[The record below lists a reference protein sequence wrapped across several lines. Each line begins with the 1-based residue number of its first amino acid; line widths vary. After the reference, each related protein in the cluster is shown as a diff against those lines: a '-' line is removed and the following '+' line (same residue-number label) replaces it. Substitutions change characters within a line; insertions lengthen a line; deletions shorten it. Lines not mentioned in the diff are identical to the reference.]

1 MSLKIIRGLL
11 SLVALAVSGASA
23 AAPNPPSTPKRASN
37 STAAAK
43 QGASNSTGSSCV
55 KGVPEFYGLVG
66 LDKPADMTSP
76 VCRAISKSCC
86 SAESFQK
93 ISNYWG
99 SGNQS
104 ASISAYFAENE
115 MIFSDVFK
123 LISDVSA
130 FAGRTLNRTQSYNSS
145 NCKILSRRVL
155 TYQPDLVLPQLLES
169 IKKMNRQFKEQFKGQ
184 YCSACDAMNHQF
196 YKTGSSEVTFSQ
208 KFCRDIVTGT
218 LHNLLYLHGHL
229 PKFLRLSARL
239 VTHCNSTGAFNEKPF
254 APELNIVEQAED
266 VKVLETCK
274 SYRNDN
280 AWFSNCVRVCE
291 KYSFAKF
298 SKYFNPYLSQLTG
311 YNKTLSAM
319 LNQTVFEEQNP
330 SLKNRTNSQ
339 NATNSSNSTN
349 TTVQKSTQT
358 VRVLAE
364 PPAKSSKSL
373 TSQDQQNKTATND
386 TNEITKPL
394 NFTIFSANPV
404 IFPGAENSKIDL
416 KTFKVKFAQFGI
428 DMTYEGEN
436 TIISDSKKALKKK
449 VVLKRHLKG
458 VPAWASAIVL
468 ALLVLVA

>member
-11 SLVALAVSGASA
+11 SLVALAGGGATA
-23 AAPNPPSTPKRASN
+23 ATPTPPPTPQGASN
-37 STAAAK
+37 STATAK
-43 QGASNSTGSSCV
+43 QGASNSTGSACV

-66 LDKPADMTSP
+66 LEKPVDTTSP

-86 SAESFQK
+86 SPESFQK

-99 SGNQS
+99 TGNQS

-115 MIFSDVFK
+115 LILSDVFK
-123 LISDVSA
+123 LVSGVSA
-130 FAGRTLNRTQSYNSS
+130 FASRTLNRTQSYNSS

-169 IKKMNRQFKEQFKGQ
+169 IKKMNRQFKDQFKGQ

-196 YKTGSSEVTFSQ
+196 YKTASSEVTLSQ

-254 APELNIVEQAED
+254 APELNIVEQPED

-330 SLKNRTNSQ
+330 GWKNKTYSTNSTDSS
-339 NATNSSNSTN
+339 NATA
-349 TTVQKSTQT
+349 QKSTQT

-364 PPAKSSKSL
+364 PPAKSPKSL
-373 TSQDQQNKTATND
+373 TPQDQQNKTATNY
-386 TNEITKPL
+386 TNPNPKAL
-394 NFTIFSANPV
+394 NFTISSANPV

-436 TIISDSKKALKKK
+436 TIISEAKKALKKK

-458 VPAWASAIVL
+458 VPAWASAMVL